1 MKLFGRHIMIIYENT
16 KGGFVSDVRDGLIA
30 TKIEQEFKNHNIS
43 HSNDA
48 EYRAWSNSM
57 QYMRN
62 VIDDND
68 ISDDCMIA
76 IEYRIPLTSKRVDFL
91 LTGMDETNAN
101 NIVVVELK
109 QWENSKPTQRDDLV
123 EAFTGG
129 ANRVVCHPSYQAYS
143 YAKIIENF
151 NEDVYKRDISLI
163 PCAYLHNYKE
173 ENRSNI
179 DNDKYKEAIE
189 LAPIFL
195 HDDIVK
201 LRKFI
206 KTYIKKKSNVDL
218 LMMIDHGKLKPA
230 KALQDALASML
241 SGNREFYLIDEQK
254 VAYETVRKL
263 LEKTLR
269 DANKVTGQSQRRTR
283 YR

>member
-1 MKLFGRHIMIIYENT
+1 MIIYENT
-16 KGGFVSDVRDGLIA
+16 KGGFVSDVRDNLIA
-30 TKIEQEFKNHNIS
+30 TKIKQEFKNHNIS

-76 IEYRIPLTSKRVDFL
+76 IEYQIPLTSKRVDFL

-109 QWENSKPTQRDDLV
+109 QWENSTPTQREDLV

-143 YAKIIENF
+143 YAKIIETF
-151 NEDVYKRDISLI
+151 NEDVYKRDISFSYELI
-163 PCAYLHNYKE
+163 IWASKGYKHTFNYDEMFKINDE
-173 ENRSNI
+173 ELQDVWTIPAVGMSEKKFGYHPTQKPEALLERIILACSN
-179 DNDKYKEAIE
+179 KG
-189 LAPIFL
+189 
-195 HDDIVK
+195 DIVLDPFSGSGTTCYVAKK
-201 LRKFI
+201 LNRNYVGIEKNEEYFNI
-206 KTYIKKKSNVDL
+206 SKKR
-218 LMMIDHGKLKPA
+218 ID
-230 KALQDALASML
+230 S
-241 SGNREFYLIDEQK
+241 I
-254 VAYETVRKL
+254 
-263 LEKTLR
+263 
-269 DANKVTGQSQRRTR
+269 
-283 YR
+283 